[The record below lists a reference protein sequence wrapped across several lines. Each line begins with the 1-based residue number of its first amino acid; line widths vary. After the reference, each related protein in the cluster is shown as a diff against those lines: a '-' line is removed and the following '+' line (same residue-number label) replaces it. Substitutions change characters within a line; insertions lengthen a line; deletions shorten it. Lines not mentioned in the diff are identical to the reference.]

1 MVKLKIKPWYNSVSE
16 EIEKFIHVYYDISEK
31 ISLMKIQFKMNRRK
45 NKIWCNKMLTHFST
59 IDVLDCLLAE
69 EKVNVITI
77 CQRSNKI
84 GGWKI
89 YKRDCEMRFSNWF
102 WIINMMRTHNTHPRE
117 KNFHE
122 MVISV
127 WLEFWDKFLFQRKIT
142 YNLDVW
148 NQIDRCVMALDHFP
162 MLVCRSMDLIL
173 KNRLL

>member
-1 MVKLKIKPWYNSVSE
+1 MSIMIFQKWFRKWKYNSKWMDE
-16 EIEKFIHVYYDISEK
+16 T
-31 ISLMKIQFKMNRRK
+31 K

-127 WLEFWDKFLFQRKIT
+127 WLGFLRQVPVSKKNYLQF
-142 YNLDVW
+142 
-148 NQIDRCVMALDHFP
+148 RCLESNWSVRNGSWSLSNA
-162 MLVCRSMDLIL
+162 
-173 KNRLL
+173 RL

>member
-1 MVKLKIKPWYNSVSE
+1 MNISPHSYLSIMIFQKWFRKWKYNSKWMDE
-16 EIEKFIHVYYDISEK
+16 T
-31 ISLMKIQFKMNRRK
+31 K

-89 YKRDCEMRFSNWF
+89 YKWDWEMRFSNWF
-102 WIINMMRTHNTHPRE
+102 WIINMMRTHDTHPRE
-117 KNFHE
+117 KSSLQMAIYMFDWNF
-122 MVISV
+122 
-127 WLEFWDKFLFQRKIT
+127 WYKFLFQRKIT

>member
-1 MVKLKIKPWYNSVSE
+1 MKILLWYIQVDNH
-16 EIEKFIHVYYDISEK
+16 EIEIKHLH
-31 ISLMKIQFKMNRRK
+31 SLFSF
-45 NKIWCNKMLTHFST
+45 KMLTHFST

-89 YKRDCEMRFSNWF
+89 YKWDWEMRFSNWF
-102 WIINMMRTHNTHPRE
+102 WIINMMRTHDTHPRE
-117 KNFHE
+117 K
-122 MVISV
+122 VPLK
-127 WLEFWDKFLFQRKIT
+127 WLYMFDWSFWYKFLFQRKIT

-148 NQIDRCVMALDHFP
+148 NQIDRCVMVLDHFP